1 MTQTEIIQ
9 AIEARRKDIGISHE
23 RLGKK
28 TGVSQETIRNTLKQ
42 KNSPNLKTLLD
53 ICDALGMEVIVKQVK
68 K

>member
-9 AIEARRKDIGISHE
+9 AIEAMRKEIGISYE
-23 RLGKK
+23 RLGKS
-28 TGVSQETIRNTLKQ
+28 TGVSQQAIRNTLKQ

-53 ICDALGMEVIVKQVK
+53 IAEALGMEVIVKQVK